1 MDHDDVREQ
10 LELAAVEPDGLDRL
24 MAGDTATAAAIA
36 GHLAGCDSCTTEL
49 ERLRRGVP
57 LLRDVVRTSP
67 PADLRERTLAYVR
80 DRGVARGPSS
90 AVGEAPAAAPAGNVL
105 DGAPAHPAPSQRR
118 GGLGRGGRALPWVA
132 AIAAAVAISVAAT
145 SFLIQSS
152 VDQRLATA
160 ADAIRDLGAVTIA
173 TLDVTAEA
181 DSRRVALA
189 AADGSSRRGSLVFSP
204 STTELVVVATGLAT
218 PPAGQEYRCWVEVGG
233 QRQRIGRM
241 FFGGDI
247 AYWIG
252 DVAVIASVPAG
263 SRFGVSLTA
272 VGGTTLDAE
281 PVIAGSL

>member
-24 MAGDTATAAAIA
+24 MAGDTAIAAAIA

-49 ERLRRGVP
+49 ERLRRAVP

-80 DRGVARGPSS
+80 DRGVTRGASS

-105 DGAPAHPAPSQRR
+105 GGAPAHPVPSQRR
-118 GGLGRGGRALPWVA
+118 GGLGRGSRALPWVA

-145 SFLIQSS
+145 SFLIRSS
-152 VDQRLATA
+152 VEQRLAVE

-181 DSRRVALA
+181 DARRVALA

-204 STTELVVVATGLAT
+204 STTEVVVVATGLAI

>member
-36 GHLAGCDSCTTEL
+36 GHLAGCDACTTEL

-80 DRGVARGPSS
+80 DRGIPRG
-90 AVGEAPAAAPAGNVL
+90 AGAPVAAAPAGTPPGRVAT
-105 DGAPAHPAPSQRR
+105 DPVSSERR
-118 GGLGRGGRALPWVA
+118 GVRGWGAGVLPWVA
-132 AIAAAVAISVAAT
+132 AIAAAVVISVVAT
-145 SFLIQSS
+145 SFFIGSS
-152 VDQRLATA
+152 VDRRLALE

-181 DSRRVALA
+181 DAQRVVLA

-204 STTELVVVATGLAT
+204 STTELVVVATGLAI

-233 QRQRIGRM
+233 KRQRIGRM

-252 DVAVIASVPAG
+252 DVAAVAAVPGGA
-263 SRFGVSLTA
+263 RFGVSLTS
-272 VGGTTLDAE
+272 VGGTTIDAD
-281 PVIAGSL
+281 PVIAGTL

>member
-36 GHLAGCDSCTTEL
+36 GHLAGCDACTTEL

-80 DRGVARGPSS
+80 DRGVPRGPSV
-90 AVGEAPAAAPAGNVL
+90 AVAAAVPGNAGGEVVT
-105 DGAPAHPAPSQRR
+105 DGLPSERR
-118 GGLGRGGRALPWVA
+118 GSRRLGAGTLPWVA

-145 SFLIQSS
+145 AFLVGSG
-152 VDQRLATA
+152 VDRQLAQQ
-160 ADAIRDLGAVTIA
+160 ADAVRDLSAVTVA
-173 TLDVTAEA
+173 TLDVTAEPDA
-181 DSRRVALA
+181 ERVALRSS
-189 AADGSSRRGSLVFSP
+189 DGSPPRGSLVFSP
-204 STTELVVVATGLAT
+204 STTELVVVATGLAA

-233 QRQRIGRM
+233 KRQRIGRM

-247 AYWIG
+247 AYWVG
-252 DVAVIASVPAG
+252 DVPVVAAVPAG
-263 SRFGVSLTA
+263 SQFGVSLTT
-272 VGGTTLDAE
+272 VGGGSLDAD
-281 PVIAGSL
+281 PVIAGTL

>member
-36 GHLAGCDSCTTEL
+36 GHLAGCDACTTEL

-80 DRGVARGPSS
+80 DRGVPRGAS
-90 AVGEAPAAAPAGNVL
+90 APVAAALAG
-105 DGAPAHPAPSQRR
+105 DAPGGVAADPLASQRR
-118 GGLGRGGRALPWVA
+118 GPLGRGAGVLPWVG
-132 AIAAAVAISVAAT
+132 AIAAAVVISVAAT

-152 VDQRLATA
+152 LERRLALQ

-181 DSRRVALA
+181 DARRVVLGAV
-189 AADGSSRRGSLVFSP
+189 DGSSRRGSLVFSP
-204 STTELVVVATGLAT
+204 STTELVVVATGLAA

-252 DVAVIASVPAG
+252 DVAVVATVPAG
-263 SRFGVSLTA
+263 ARFGVSLTA
-272 VGGTTLDAE
+272 VGGTTIDAA
-281 PVIAGSL
+281 PVIAGTL